1 MAKNKDLRREV
12 QVAKIQTLIDA
23 VLALDANT
31 DEIEAK
37 LQEMIVL
44 LTSLDGKDYATETTL
59 AALEVTANAI
69 EVLLTSV
76 DGKVATEATLD
87 LIRLQTDK
95 FTFTGGDLNVNASV
109 SIPAGL
115 ATEVT
120 LAGIKAQT
128 DLLNFTGDKLRT
140 TGEDGGGGGAGSIPT
155 YGARIQITVDDTG
168 TINIPANA
176 SRVALRFSNDDGEE
190 CYFSFDG
197 TTPVWKEDIQL
208 KKKVSFVFLVA
219 ELGKGAIN
227 FVTNNGKTT
236 LITYQEGI

>member
-44 LTSLDGKDYATETTL
+44 LTSLDGKDYATENTL
-59 AALEVTANAI
+59 AALEVTSNAI

-76 DGKVATEATLD
+76 DGKVATE
-87 LIRLQTDK
+87 
-95 FTFTGGDLNVNASV
+95 
-109 SIPAGL
+109 
-115 ATEVT
+115 VT
-120 LAGIKAQT
+120 LAGIKAKT

-168 TINIPANA
+168 TIKIPANA